1 MVYIRFCLSSRW
13 GFQWWLNAL
22 IGTLPMIQLGEDPPN
37 GNLSYDCLY
46 VTDPPIN
53 VYLWSFGRPAYSLD
67 DENFLVHQI
76 QIRVKL
82 KYITLCVV
90 H

>member
-1 MVYIRFCLSSRW
+1 
-13 GFQWWLNAL
+13 
-22 IGTLPMIQLGEDPPN
+22 MIQLGEDPPN
-37 GNLSYDCLY
+37 GNLSYDRLY
-46 VTDPPIN
+46 LTDPSIN
-53 VYLWSFGRPAYSLD
+53 VHLWSFGRPAYSLD
-67 DENFLVHQI
+67 DGNFLVHQI

>member
-1 MVYIRFCLSSRW
+1 MVYIRFCLSSHW
-13 GFQWWLNAL
+13 GFQWWLKCPYWNAS
-22 IGTLPMIQLGEDPPN
+22 N

-46 VTDPPIN
+46 VADPPIN
-53 VYLWSFGRPAYSLD
+53 VYLWSFGRPVYSLD
-67 DENFLVHQI
+67 SENFLVHQI